1 MLRVLA
7 IYSMTYIVFFFLT
20 DNPTKIR
27 GVTYYL

>member
-7 IYSMTYIVFFFLT
+7 IYSMTYIVFFLT